1 MEALNDL
8 VVSGKVRAIGASAMY
23 GYQFYNM
30 QRAARDNVW
39 AQFVVMEN
47 PYNILNRE
55 DEHDLIPIHRLMH
68 VFLLH

>member
-30 QRAARDNVW
+30 QLAARDNGW
-39 AQFVVMEN
+39 AQFVAIEN
-47 PYNILNRE
+47 HYN
-55 DEHDLIPIHRLMH
+55 
-68 VFLLH
+68 LLYR